1 MISKDYVDHVRFP
14 TGVMRKTFFALL
26 IGGGTFLITNLSEQ
40 PLIWEL
46 TISVLTGGITLLVQF
61 LKDLENRMENLEE
74 KQEDHSVEMRSLINE
89 GFVRTNKATELFQ
102 AVEASAL
109 QTDAVIQLVRHSTQ
123 IAPASPPLFY
133 EFAQL
138 QIDRMSE
145 FLRELSGGGVV
156 EYDGE
161 DRDWMLGLTMR
172 SKHTIDA
179 TSLSVV
185 DAGGKGGF
193 DGGLWTSDQGRRYL
207 KLQREAISR
216 GVAIRRV
223 FITDRPEQ
231 SSEADFL
238 RICRQ
243 HQNLGIQVRVLVD
256 RSKILDASLFDFIV
270 FDGVLSYE
278 ATPASPIEEN
288 MMPSIVKT
296 HLILQPERVKE
307 RIQRFD
313 DLWSSAQKLEHIQV
327 HPLSQERVT

>member
-1 MISKDYVDHVRFP
+1 MTSKGYVGHVRFP
-14 TGVMRKTFFALL
+14 TGVVSKVFFALL
-26 IGGGTFLITNLSEQ
+26 TGGGAFVITNLSDQ
-40 PLIWEL
+40 PLAWEL

-61 LKDLENRMENLEE
+61 LHDLDNRLEKAE
-74 KQEDHSVEMRSLINE
+74 KKQEDHSVEMRSMISE
-89 GFVRTNKATELFQ
+89 GFVRTNRATELLQ

-145 FLRELSGGGVV
+145 FLKELSEGGVV

-172 SKHTIDA
+172 AKHTIDA
-179 TSLSVV
+179 TSLSAV
-185 DAGGKGGF
+185 DAGGKGF

-223 FITDRPEQ
+223 FIIDRPEQ
-231 SSEADFL
+231 TSEADFL
-238 RICRQ
+238 RICQQ
-243 HQNLGIQVRVLVD
+243 HQNLGIQVKVLD
-256 RSKILDASLFDFIV
+256 RSKIPDTSLFSLFDFIV

-278 ATPASPIEEN
+278 ATPAAPVEEN
-288 MMPSIVKT
+288 TRPTIIKT

-307 RIQRFD
+307 RMQRFEE
-313 DLWSSAQKLEHIQV
+313 LWAFAQE
-327 HPLSQERVT
+327 

>member
-1 MISKDYVDHVRFP
+1 MTSKGYVDHVRFP
-14 TGVMRKTFFALL
+14 TGVVRKIFFTLL
-26 IGGGTFLITNLSEQ
+26 AGGGAFLITNLSEQ

-61 LKDLENRMENLEE
+61 LKDLENRLEKLE
-74 KQEDHSVEMRSLINE
+74 GKQEDRLAEFRSLINE
-89 GFVRTNKATELFQ
+89 GFVKTNKATELFQ

-133 EFAQL
+133 ELAQL

-185 DAGGKGGF
+185 DAGCKGF
-193 DGGLWTSDQGRRYL
+193 DDGLWTSDQGRRYL
-207 KLQREAISR
+207 KLQREAMSR

-231 SSEADFL
+231 TSEADFL
-238 RICRQ
+238 RICQQ

-307 RIQRFD
+307 RMQRFE
-313 DLWSSAQKLEHIQV
+313 DLWASAQELEQLQV
-327 HPLSQERVT
+327 HPLSRQRAT